1 MFSAAEYLDLAH
13 TRHEVLFAADQ
24 PVWTALE
31 NLASYLEF
39 RLKPEI
45 RSPLPPG
52 AHVTQDVFIDED
64 CEIDPGVVIRG
75 PAWIGRCCRLRAGC
89 YIRENVIIGN
99 GCTVGNSSEIKHS
112 ILFDD
117 CEVPHFNYVG
127 DSILGHAAH
136 LGAGAVLSNFRL
148 DQRSVCVRNPD
159 GSLTHTGLRKF
170 GSVIGDH
177 SQIGCN
183 SVLNPGT
190 LLGRHSVVHPLTT
203 VQGSHPAHSLIR
215 NLPS

>member
-1 MFSAAEYLDLAH
+1 MFSAVDYLDLAH
-13 TRHEVLFAADQ
+13 TRHGVLFGADQ
-24 PVWTALE
+24 PVWSALQ

-52 AHVTQDVFIDED
+52 AHVTHDVFIDED

-75 PAWIGRCCRLRAGC
+75 PAWIGRNCHLRAGC

-99 GCTVGNSSEIKHS
+99 GCVVGNSCEIKHS

-117 CEVPHFNYVG
+117 CQVPHFNYVG

-136 LGAGAVLSNFRL
+136 LGAGAILSNFRL
-148 DQRSVCVRNPD
+148 DQRAIDVRLPD
-159 GSLTHTGLRKF
+159 GKLQATGMRKF
-170 GSVIGDH
+170 GAIIGDRC
-177 SQIGCN
+177 QIGCN
-183 SVLNPGT
+183 SVINPGT
-190 LLGRHSVVHPLTT
+190 LLGPDSVVHPLTA
-203 VQGSHPAHSLIR
+203 VQGTHPHHSTIKPTR
-215 NLPS
+215 A